1 MNFQPIDEMS
11 LRHLFSKEIGAKAL
25 QMRYLGPVLN
35 NEGKIDS
42 SPDSLILDLRSTP
55 FKIRRGEFKFI
66 PSSYQDFSHNGQFD
80 VAVVWKLSKGLD
92 EKKLLDELHS
102 QNGCTEIVIMSNAK
116 ALSNLP
122 EYNREVLSIPFN
134 ISSVKDV
141 VLKRQSESIIALY
154 IAASLAPL
162 RFDID
167 KVAEYL
173 AHRFPNIR
181 SMGPQGRANVVTCW
195 LQTTPAL
202 IENPHLKSYVW
213 SDYFN
218 SSEATEFL
226 EQIITQNLQLDIP
239 AAIDIRSLQA

>member
-1 MNFQPIDEMS
+1 MNFQPVDEMS

-25 QMRYLGPVLN
+25 QLRYLGPVLN
-35 NEGKIDS
+35 NEGKFDT

-55 FKIRRGEFKFI
+55 FKIRRCEFKFI

-80 VAVVWKLSKGLD
+80 IAVVWKLPKGLD
-92 EKKLLDELHS
+92 EKKLLENLHA
-102 QNGCTEIVIMSNAK
+102 QNGCIEILIMSNSK

-122 EYNREVLSIPFN
+122 QYDQNALSESFN
-134 ISSVKDV
+134 ISAVKDV
-141 VLKRQSESIIALY
+141 VLKRQAESIIALY
-154 IAASLAPL
+154 IAAKLAPL

-167 KVAEYL
+167 KVTEYL
-173 AHRFPNIR
+173 VHRFPNIR
-181 SMGPQGRANVVTCW
+181 SMEPRGRANVVTCW

-213 SDYFN
+213 SDNFN
-218 SSEATEFL
+218 SNEGAEFL
-226 EQIITQNLQLDIP
+226 EQIITQNLKLDLP